1 MLTTLRNV
9 ISIVKTVIQR
19 DPRKAVLFGVIG
31 AVGCLLGALFGEVI
45 LALMLP
51 SSPTPAQPRVDVV
64 FVLDVTGSMEQEING
79 VRTGIQNFA
88 NSFSQRSLDIR
99 YGVVAYRDNLNNE
112 AAQVL
117 RFSSGVLTDDPAD
130 FSRQVAALIADGG
143 GDDPE
148 SAFDALALAAD
159 QPLRS
164 DATRILLLITDA
176 QPHIPDAR
184 MRSAAQTADYLVQQG
199 IDQFNLVVPNAVRG
213 DYSALTNALP
223 GDVFTLSST
232 GRSDFDVS
240 LAGIGE
246 SIAQR
251 TATLIGSADSSQS
264 ASPLVATALWTTA
277 LALGISLALIGGQ
290 NYYMRRPLVQRDQVV
305 RGIIGGAIA
314 GFIAGLLGQLVFG
327 LVSGAPILFGLGRV
341 IGWGLLGM
349 LLAWA
354 MIYFIPNLR
363 LTEARIGGFVGGVA
377 GAVAFGLLSI
387 VLTDTTGRLAGAALL
402 GFFIGMMVAI
412 VEVAFREAWL
422 EVAYGPKEIRT
433 ISLGRDAITFGN
445 NPEASTVVIPST
457 IPVAYR
463 YQIEEKR
470 IVFEDVARSRKTP
483 VMNGHQQA
491 MGSINVTVRT
501 S

>member
-1 MLTTLRNV
+1 
-9 ISIVKTVIQR
+9 
-19 DPRKAVLFGVIG
+19 
-31 AVGCLLGALFGEVI
+31 
-45 LALMLP
+45 
-51 SSPTPAQPRVDVV
+51 
-64 FVLDVTGSMEQEING
+64 
-79 VRTGIQNFA
+79 
-88 NSFSQRSLDIR
+88 
-99 YGVVAYRDNLNNE
+99 
-112 AAQVL
+112 
-117 RFSSGVLTDDPAD
+117 
-130 FSRQVAALIADGG
+130 
-143 GDDPE
+143 
-148 SAFDALALAAD
+148 
-159 QPLRS
+159 
-164 DATRILLLITDA
+164 
-176 QPHIPDAR
+176 
-184 MRSAAQTADYLVQQG
+184 
-199 IDQFNLVVPNAVRG
+199 
-213 DYSALTNALP
+213 
-223 GDVFTLSST
+223 
-232 GRSDFDVS
+232 
-240 LAGIGE
+240 
-246 SIAQR
+246 
-251 TATLIGSADSSQS
+251 
-264 ASPLVATALWTTA
+264 
-277 LALGISLALIGGQ
+277 
-290 NYYMRRPLVQRDQVV
+290 MRRPLVQRDQVV